1 MADPFSTCYE
11 ILADTTTKN
20 RKTTNENGDTQT
32 NKDLTR
38 VLGVAAFGD

>member
-11 ILADTTTKN
+11 IHADTTTKN
-20 RKTTNENGDTQT
+20 RITTKENRDTQAI
-32 NKDLTR
+32 KDLTR

>member
-11 ILADTTTKN
+11 ILVDIPMKN
-20 RKTTNENGDTQT
+20 RNIVNKIGDMQT

-38 VLGVAAFGD
+38 VHGVAAFGG